1 MSLEGIHAP
10 EQFLQAL
17 PDVILWISESNLVVE
32 NSGTVTKTSGKA
44 LRLLMILRAAWSFCR
59 HLQGERWYLEEL
71 WKTQEIVQE
80 IALYWEPELR
90 AYHASGMTIQDI
102 YDLLR
107 QVPLRCCTAFL
118 LPCICCYNILLAL
131 HSTKLIRLVEL
142 HASDK
147 MRSLWNFS
155 L

>member
-1 MSLEGIHAP
+1 
-10 EQFLQAL
+10 
-17 PDVILWISESNLVVE
+17 
-32 NSGTVTKTSGKA
+32 
-44 LRLLMILRAAWSFCR
+44 
-59 HLQGERWYLEEL
+59 
-71 WKTQEIVQE
+71 
-80 IALYWEPELR
+80 
-90 AYHASGMTIQDI
+90 
-102 YDLLR
+102 
-107 QVPLRCCTAFL
+107 VPLRCCTAFL